1 VTPNTEAT
9 EVVADS
15 KDAVG
20 ETAATD
26 PTGVLIVADG
36 KDWKNLIDQEEVK
49 TEVIAPSDKLIDA
62 S

>member
-1 VTPNTEAT
+1 MTEKTEAT
-9 EVVADS
+9 KVVTDS

-26 PTGVLIVADG
+26 PAAFVIVADG

-49 TEVIAPSDKLIDA
+49 KEVIAPSDKLIDA

>member
-1 VTPNTEAT
+1 MTPKTEAT

-26 PTGVLIVADG
+26 PAAVVIVADG

>member
-1 VTPNTEAT
+1 MTPNTEAT

-15 KDAVG
+15 KDVVG
-20 ETAATD
+20 ETAAAD
-26 PTGVLIVADG
+26 PAGVVIVADG